1 MKKNI
6 VLDHINRNIKISKDF
21 ERKASNAESTEYR
34 LLQTIKA
41 DYPDYSISS
50 GVIRKKENKESYRGL
65 TYSYMERYIK
75 VKGTTEDMEEYLD
88 MLFLSEC
95 HKVKYPAIKRWFL
108 SKYPDVVRYG
118 VKDSLISDSQCAA

>member
-6 VLDHINRNIKISKDF
+6 ILDHTNGKIMMSKDF
-21 ERKASNAESTEYR
+21 ARKASNAESEEYR

-41 DYPDYSISS
+41 KHKHYDISL
-50 GVIRKKENKESYRGL
+50 GVIKKKENKESYRGL
-65 TYSYMERYIK
+65 TYAYMERYIALK
-75 VKGTTEDMEEYLD
+75 APKEDMEEYRN

-108 SKYPDVVRYG
+108 NKYPEVVRYG
-118 VKDSLISDSQCAA
+118 AKEEFLSPIKCAA